1 MGTSTLPSSATP
13 CAWSSQNRG
22 ANVVAFAR
30 ADLIFTRSK
39 QSLRL
44 LRLRLRLLRLLRRL
58 RGRLRGRLH
67 LPLTVTVQRHASAI
81 VASSLMGNAGIWLR
95 LTHLV
100 KRHVLTKIFNM
111 MRARTWARRRT
122 LRPGTSV
129 WLSPRCLK
137 SRQGRMGQR
146 SAGGV
151 AVAVQSLRFLLTV
164 RMMQF
169 A

>member
-13 CAWSSQNRG
+13 FAWSSEDRG

-67 LPLTVTVQRHASAI
+67 LPLTVTVKRHASAS

-111 MRARTWARRRT
+111 MRAHTWARRRT
-122 LRPGTSV
+122 LRPGTSA

-146 SAGGV
+146 SAGVV